1 MANFKNDT
9 FMCRASRPVRL
20 YRSVYDPRDCAM
32 ILYPNRVFTSRKQ
45 YVRDHVTFY
54 HITASDCPDMP
65 IGYWC
70 TGNALDT
77 MPLSIPPQPEP
88 VMQDDGSIAIPTE
101 LQVNAHG
108 AVIYRNSTGGTTVPC
123 DLALGDHITSDQQV
137 SVSMDGTP
145 EMRYRIASLTSE
157 DQSLVGNWI
166 AGNRAV
172 RVLTQEADEPIGE
185 EDYGIMPLAALPANP
200 EGGGGGGGSNGA
212 GNTADNP
219 TSVVVPTNTGGEE
232 EITLP
237 PDTDAAE
244 DNSGT
249 GDDALDNIEITTENY
264 NDENFMK
271 KLYESYGMEYFGSS
285 ESSLMNTPI
294 GRMIFVHGMP
304 FQFTHITDRRGH
316 STKSKGQADSEFV
329 TTAVSGGSADM
340 YGRTFAKEIASN
352 MPIAVMVPG
361 KPKFLTNVKSGLFR
375 GADGSNEA
383 MAGFIPSFGASDTE
397 LGSALAGAVESMQGD
412 YQYYSLEVAVED
424 YFQYVNS
431 CAHAAARFMGLS
443 RETYRGIELEKFDW
457 QKYNSSED
465 QEYGMFEE
473 VVGLSGGVSF
483 AYDPTGSVT
492 DTISNST
499 GESKFASFFNNINSQ
514 AREIEFIMGYSGAEA
529 YKVIDSANFVG
540 EAQSAMKGGLFGGIE
555 SVIDRV
561 GTWLKNSLHGMNM
574 RFPEI
579 WNESQHSRGYD
590 IEMHFIAPYATPFCK
605 YRYVLIPFFHIFC
618 LAAPKSDTNVS
629 QYSAPFIM
637 RAYSKGYFNVE
648 MGIIE
653 NLQWKRFGDGD
664 MISEDGIPTQID
676 VSITFKDLYHVLAM
690 TNMYKVGVD
699 GTSGLDNVQ
708 NFLNNTG
715 LVDLIGTLSGVNMNR
730 ISLKDRLAMWA
741 SSSMD
746 AWGSLGGNFI
756 KHIQG
761 RVRSVVENVLYGV

>member
-1 MANFKNDT
+1 MARFDEKVYL
-9 FMCRASRPVRL
+9 CRASRPVRL
-20 YRSVYDPRDCAM
+20 YRSVYDASDCAT
-32 ILYPNRVFTSRKQ
+32 ILCPDQIFTSRKQ
-45 YVRDHVTFY
+45 YIRDHVTFY
-54 HITASDCPDMP
+54 HITESDSDVPV
-65 IGYWC
+65 GYWC
-70 TGNALDT
+70 TGNVLQTIPVDVAPTQEPT
-77 MPLSIPPQPEP
+77 MTT
-88 VMQDDGSIAIPTE
+88 DGSITQTTDLE
-101 LQVNAHG
+101 VNAHG
-108 AVIYRNSTGGTTVPC
+108 AVIYKNPTGDRTVPC
-123 DLALGDHITSDQQV
+123 DLPFGTQILSDQQV
-137 SVSMDGTP
+137 SVVMNGMP
-145 EMRYRIASLTSE
+145 EMRYHIASLTGE
-157 DQSLVGNWI
+157 DQSLVGGWI
-166 AGNRAV
+166 AANRAI
-172 RVLTQEADEPIGE
+172 RVVPTVATAD
-185 EDYGIMPLAALPANP
+185 LAAIPMPMTAVPSAP
-200 EGGGGGGGSNGA
+200 EGGGGGTGGG
-212 GNTADNP
+212 GNTANNP
-219 TSVVVPTNTGGEE
+219 TSVVVPTNTGSGTEL
-232 EITLP
+232 TLP
-237 PDTDAAE
+237 PDTDT
-244 DNSGT
+244 S
-249 GDDALDNIEITTENY
+249 GDDAGLTADDEAQEVIITTSNY
-264 NDENFMK
+264 NDEDFMRK
-271 KLYESYGMEYFGSS
+271 MYESYGMEYFGSS

-316 STKSKGQADSEFV
+316 STKSKGQADDEFV
-329 TTAVSGGSADM
+329 TTAASGGGADM

-375 GADGSNEA
+375 GKDGSNET
-383 MAGFIPSFGASDTE
+383 MAGFIPSFGASDSE
-397 LGSALAGAVESMQGD
+397 LGNALAGAVESIQGD

-431 CAHAAARFMGLS
+431 CAHSSARFMGLGK
-443 RETYRGIELEKFDW
+443 TLYRGVALENFDW

-473 VVGLSGGVSF
+473 IVGLSGGVSF
-483 AYDPTGSVT
+483 AYDPTGAVT

-514 AREIEFIMGYSGAEA
+514 AREIEFIMGFSGAEA

-555 SVIDRV
+555 SVVDRV

-590 IEMHFIAPYATPFCK
+590 IEMHFIAPYATSFCK
-605 YRYVLIPFFHIFC
+605 YRYVLIPFYHIFC
-618 LAAPKSDTNVS
+618 LASPTSDTNVS

-653 NLQWKRFGDGD
+653 NLMWKRFGDGD

-690 TNMYKVGVD
+690 TNMYKTGVD
-699 GTSGLDNVQ
+699 GTSGMDNVQ

-741 SSSMD
+741 STSMD
-746 AWGSLGGNFI
+746 AWGSLGGNFMR
-756 KHIQG
+756 HIQG